1 MSTPVEGTLT
11 CEFCTRQFSRREHLT
26 RHLSSHVNQ
35 RRHQCGSCGKA
46 FNRGDL
52 LTRHKRISCTTVTRG
67 KRKEPQTRIRGACDS
82 CAAAKVR
89 CSSSLPC
96 TRCIKKGISCTK
108 RGEQISTESPEIGDA
123 FLADQLLID
132 RSAPIHGQLEAF
144 SLTKDSSVGQ
154 SLSDLPTPLLS
165 VDSVANATDAPIFDW
180 SFQLCAPPQGLSMD
194 FLDLLAFPGNEHQLD
209 LDHMPEPH
217 GPVTGR
223 LDADTFVTESLKQ
236 VEQSTSNKLP
246 GPSDSLHTYGG
257 SGMVQPN
264 LWERSRPRES
274 TGDANKAVPVCGT
287 SPGELKSVINLL
299 SLDDILAMEDHG
311 HIARVRQGQATEM
324 SAFIAKT
331 RCPGFLTCDPGIK
344 DLLNNP
350 EVVNAFV
357 QLYFEHYHPT
367 LPLLHKATF
376 NVSDTPPL
384 LILAVAAIGSRFSR
398 IPQAHT
404 ISSVLGGTLRKAM
417 DNLVEEN
424 IHQTIEIPFAQAGL
438 LNQIQMAFDGS
449 RQIALKAQFQRAM
462 LVTVCRGLN
471 SRMRREDLLQKQDN
485 GPDASCHDEAVSKWL
500 GRELCRRLTYAI
512 WLVDCQFSL
521 LANVPP
527 MMSLDDLDH
536 NLPCPETL
544 WDLNVTALS
553 RELSNSWSKISLPLL
568 WIIADRELG
577 FGGAVPLRDALNP
590 LKLGEIVQSKDL
602 GLFSRLITLTA
613 VFYQWHTATSVNRYM
628 LQNHVDQLGQHG
640 SLDLRF
646 GDKYGVAVTENEP
659 ITSKPL
665 VPAVHRAQWTRAA
678 SETINTICSNITACL
693 KIDASQLMKLYHH
706 ISILRIVPLQ
716 PMCEYIG
723 WMATQQSTTAAR
735 ESLCAWLRA
744 DIQNARRAV
753 LHAMTLFCLIR
764 RRKSAAHS
772 ENHHLFVA
780 FLTIWTFFSLN
791 PVARAAGG
799 VGDSEP
805 SATNDEASSSSC
817 CCIDWDGGVNA
828 GEKERWIQ
836 APGHPRIRIAGV
848 GDLEKPSGMR
858 RILVETHRIL
868 LSDQVWGISRL
879 FAGVLEG
886 LIRRGSASA
895 LT

>member
-1 MSTPVEGTLT
+1 MSASMEGTLT
-11 CEFCTRQFSRREHLT
+11 CEFCNSQFSRREHLT

-52 LTRHKRISCTTVTRG
+52 LTRHKRMSCGTVTRG
-67 KRKEPQTRIRGACDS
+67 KRREPQTRIRGACDG

-89 CSSSLPC
+89 CSPSLPC
-96 TRCIKKGISCTK
+96 TRSDP
-108 RGEQISTESPEIGDA
+108 PEIGDA
-123 FLADQLLID
+123 FLADQSMLD
-132 RSAPIHGQLEAF
+132 RSAPVHGQMETPHVIENGTL
-144 SLTKDSSVGQ
+144 GQ
-154 SLSDLPTPLLS
+154 CLFGLPTPLLS
-165 VDSVANATDAPIFDW
+165 IDSGSDMPSANTTDSPMFDW
-180 SFQLCAPPQGLSMD
+180 SFHQCAPLQGLSMD
-194 FLDLLAFPGNEHQLD
+194 FLDLLAFPGVGHQLG

-217 GPVTGR
+217 SAATGQ
-223 LDADTFVTESLKQ
+223 LDADTLATESFAN
-236 VEQSTSNKLP
+236 VDQSKSNTLP
-246 GPSDSLHTYGG
+246 GLSDSWHTYGG

-264 LWERSRPRES
+264 LWERSRQRGS
-274 TGDANKAVPVCGT
+274 TGDASKAVPGCEVV
-287 SPGELKSVINLL
+287 PAPQKSVISLL
-299 SLDDILAMEDHG
+299 NLDDILAMEDQG
-311 HIARVRQGQATEM
+311 HVARVRQDQMREV
-324 SAFIAKT
+324 SALVAKT
-331 RCPGFLTCDPGIK
+331 RCPEFLSCNSGVEDI
-344 DLLNNP
+344 LNNLK
-350 EVVNAFV
+350 VINAFV

-367 LPLLHKATF
+367 LSLLHRATF
-376 NVSDTPPL
+376 NVSDTAPL

-398 IPQAHT
+398 IPQART
-404 ISSVLGGTLRKAM
+404 LSSVLGGTLRKAINIM
-417 DNLVEEN
+417 VEEN
-424 IHQTIEIPFAQAGL
+424 IHQTIEIPFAQAVL

-449 RQIALKAQFQRAM
+449 RHIALKAQFQRAM

-471 SRMRREDLLQKQDN
+471 SRMRREDLLQRQDN

-544 WDLNVTALS
+544 WELNVTTLS
-553 RELSNSWSKISLPLL
+553 RELNSSRMPLK
-568 WIIADRELG
+568 
-577 FGGAVPLRDALNP
+577 DALNP

-602 GLFSRLITLTA
+602 GLFSRLIMLTA
-613 VFYQWHTATSVNRYM
+613 IFYQWHMATSVNRYM
-628 LQNHVDQLGQHG
+628 LQNDVDQLGQHR
-640 SLDLRF
+640 SLDRPF
-646 GDKYGVAVTENEP
+646 GDDYGVAVTVNEP
-659 ITSKPL
+659 TPSKPL

-678 SETINTICSNITACL
+678 SETINTICSNITAYVES
-693 KIDASQLMKLYHH
+693 DASQLMKLYYH
-706 ISILRIVPLQ
+706 ISILLIVPLQ

-723 WMATQQSTTAAR
+723 WMATKPSTTAAR

-780 FLTIWTFFSLN
+780 FLTMWTFFSLD
-791 PVARAAGG
+791 PVARAADR
-799 VGDSEP
+799 VGDPEP
-805 SATNDEASSSSC
+805 SATNDEAWFSSC
-817 CCIDWDGGVNA
+817 CCIDWDGGVGA

-848 GDLEKPSGMR
+848 GNLEKPSGMR

-868 LSDQVWGISRL
+868 LSDPVWGISRL

-886 LIRRGSASA
+886 LIRRRSASD
-895 LT
+895 